1 MQNKLLLNIA
11 FTLLFARLRQ
21 SVVAAIGVTFGI
33 ATFIALVS
41 FMTGLNKL
49 LDGLILNRTPHIRLF
64 NEIRPSSNQPVNL
77 SPKYRNY
84 QNFIRSIKPKNEG
97 AEIYN
102 SQKIIRAIKNDAR
115 VLGVAPKV
123 TAPVFF
129 RTGTIELTGFINGAD
144 VLAEQKLFLLSNYV
158 IEGKLEDLETVN
170 NSIFLGKGLADKMMV
185 EIGDAIQV
193 STAQGA
199 LATLKVIG
207 IMQFGIAE
215 IDDVQSYTSI
225 QTAQKL
231 QGKPAGYI
239 TDIQVKLKDVSLAPG
254 LAKQYSELFGTRA
267 IDIQAANAQFETGSN
282 IRNIISYS
290 VGITLLFVA
299 GFGIYNILN
308 MLIYEKMDT
317 IAILKAIGFSGTDVK
332 RAFIFLSLIIGL
344 AGGLLGLLLGYLAS
358 LSISYI
364 PFETSA
370 LPTVKTYPVNFNP
383 IYYVIGI
390 FFALATTYIA
400 GWFPARK
407 ASKADPV
414 AIIRGK

>member
-1 MQNKLLLNIA
+1 MA
-11 FTLLFARLRQ
+11 F
-21 SVVAAIGVTFGI
+21 
-33 ATFIALVS
+33 
-41 FMTGLNKL
+41 
-49 LDGLILNRTPHIRLF
+49 
-64 NEIRPSSNQPVNL
+64 
-77 SPKYRNY
+77 
-84 QNFIRSIKPKNEG
+84 
-97 AEIYN
+97 
-102 SQKIIRAIKNDAR
+102 
-115 VLGVAPKV
+115 
-123 TAPVFF
+123 
-129 RTGTIELTGFINGAD
+129 
-144 VLAEQKLFLLSNYV
+144 
-158 IEGKLEDLETVN
+158 
-170 NSIFLGKGLADKMMV
+170 
-185 EIGDAIQV
+185 
-193 STAQGA
+193 
-199 LATLKVIG
+199 
-207 IMQFGIAE
+207 
-215 IDDVQSYTSI
+215 
-225 QTAQKL
+225 
-231 QGKPAGYI
+231 
-239 TDIQVKLKDVSLAPG
+239 QVKLKDVSLAPG